1 MELPQTE
8 KDLDNKYK
16 WKIFVPVGKGWPA
29 GMSKAFKV
37 KAQFDTWLT
46 ENDISGLSYYNML
59 YLTRDKDVVYFKLS
73 WPGAQNFQVIK
84 LR

>member
-16 WKIFVPVGKGWPA
+16 WKILVPVSKGWPA

-37 KAQFDTWLT
+37 KSQFDTWLT

-73 WPGAQNFQVIK
+73 WPGEQNFQVIK

>member
-16 WKIFVPVGKGWPA
+16 WKILVPVSKGWPA

-46 ENDISGLSYYNML
+46 ENDISGLSFYNML